1 MTNTV
6 MIGEGEVDG
15 ELPLWTG
22 GSPVA
27 TPEEEPWSRIKALM
41 KERIGPL
48 MFERWFQRVGMQLLD
63 DQRLVL
69 LVPNLMH
76 QYWIEDNYQQLLQV
90 AASEVLPGGREI
102 DYMVAADAV
111 SEPPVLKAVVAPSPA
126 AVKEAQ
132 AAGAPNLVPASF
144 DAGVALTAKEA
155 AKKMDRVT
163 DKPEVATGP
172 LFESDSRFNRLLM
185 ESGLNT
191 RFSFNA
197 FVVGPNCTYSC
208 AVAKAV
214 AEKPGRTYNPLFLHG
229 AVGLGKTHL
238 MQAIGREILHNKPK
252 KVVRYVTS
260 EAFTNEY
267 IEALRHS
274 KVSAFRQKY
283 RKVDVLLIDDIQFF
297 AGKGSTQE
305 EFFHTFNDLFNS
317 FKQIVLTSDR
327 APSEIKN
334 LEARLV
340 SRFEWGMATQIES
353 PDLETRTAILR
364 QKMVDW
370 CVQVDDWVL
379 SFLAE
384 NIRTNVRRLE
394 GALMRVAAHISLGNG
409 GPLTQ
414 TIVETLLRDILEEPD
429 AKAVTIDWI
438 QKVVAEHFDIRLAD
452 MTSHRRPASIAIPR
466 QIAMHLARELTK
478 SSLKEI
484 GDAFGGRDHG
494 TVIHACK
501 AVSTKANSEE
511 FRRTLGVLTEKI
523 KKIS

>member
-1 MTNTV
+1 
-6 MIGEGEVDG
+6 
-15 ELPLWTG
+15 
-22 GSPVA
+22 
-27 TPEEEPWSRIKALM
+27 
-41 KERIGPL
+41 
-48 MFERWFQRVGMQLLD
+48 
-63 DQRLVL
+63 
-69 LVPNLMH
+69 
-76 QYWIEDNYQQLLQV
+76 
-90 AASEVLPGGREI
+90 
-102 DYMVAADAV
+102 
-111 SEPPVLKAVVAPSPA
+111 
-126 AVKEAQ
+126 
-132 AAGAPNLVPASF
+132 
-144 DAGVALTAKEA
+144 
-155 AKKMDRVT
+155 
-163 DKPEVATGP
+163 
-172 LFESDSRFNRLLM
+172 M

-370 CVQVDDWVL
+370 CVQVDDWSFHFSLRTSAPTSVVWRGL
-379 SFLAE
+379 SCAWQPTSPWATVA
-384 NIRTNVRRLE
+384 RSPRRSWRPCSVTSWKSR
-394 GALMRVAAHISLGNG
+394 MPRRS
-409 GPLTQ
+409 PLTG
-414 TIVETLLRDILEEPD
+414 
-429 AKAVTIDWI
+429 
-438 QKVVAEHFDIRLAD
+438 
-452 MTSHRRPASIAIPR
+452 SRRS
-466 QIAMHLARELTK
+466 
-478 SSLKEI
+478 
-484 GDAFGGRDHG
+484 
-494 TVIHACK
+494 
-501 AVSTKANSEE
+501 
-511 FRRTLGVLTEKI
+511 
-523 KKIS
+523 

>member
-1 MTNTV
+1 MD
-6 MIGEGEVDG
+6 E
-15 ELPLWTG
+15 
-22 GSPVA
+22 
-27 TPEEEPWSRIKALM
+27 K
-41 KERIGPL
+41 
-48 MFERWFQRVGMQLLD
+48 
-63 DQRLVL
+63 RLVL
-69 LVPNLMH
+69 VVPNVMH
-76 QYWIEDNYQQLLQV
+76 QYWIEDNYTPVLQ
-90 AASEVLPGGREI
+90 AAAVEVLQGPREI
-102 DYMVAADAV
+102 DYLVAADAV
-111 SEPPVLKAVVAPSPA
+111 AEPPVAA
-126 AVKEAQ
+126 AVAVTVPSGGSEAK
-132 AAGAPNLVPASF
+132 APAELNGHAH
-144 DAGVALTAKEA
+144 DKAGVTADEPRQIKEA
-155 AKKMDRVT
+155 ARQMERPAPAAERV
-163 DKPEVATGP
+163 EVAHGP
-172 LFESDSRFNRLLM
+172 LFRDDTRFTRTLM

-191 RFSFNA
+191 RFSFDT

-274 KVSAFRQKY
+274 KVNSFRQKY

-364 QKMVDW
+364 QKMTDW
-370 CVQVDDWVL
+370 SVQVEDWVL

-409 GPLTQ
+409 GALTQ
-414 TIVETLLRDILEEPD
+414 TIVETLLRDILEEAD

-478 SSLKEI
+478 ASLKEI

-501 AVSTKANSEE
+501 SVATKSKAEE
-511 FRRTLGVLTEKI
+511 FRRTLVVLTEKI

>member
-1 MTNTV
+1 
-6 MIGEGEVDG
+6 MIEAEGTDVFVSELALWSGAAKSPDKQENSMDEVAVRLRD
-15 ELPLWTG
+15 
-22 GSPVA
+22 
-27 TPEEEPWSRIKALM
+27 K
-41 KERIGPL
+41 IGAA
-48 MFERWFQRVGMQLLD
+48 MYERWFQRV
-63 DQRLVL
+63 VL
-69 LVPNLMH
+69 EKGEGTHVTLKVPNLMH
-76 QYWIEDNYQQLLQV
+76 QYWIEDNYL
-90 AASEVLPGGREI
+90 
-102 DYMVAADAV
+102 
-111 SEPPVLKAVVAPSPA
+111 PVLVTVLTEVFQVPCDVEFKVVTETAPAVVEAPMP
-126 AVKEAQ
+126 VR
-132 AAGAPNLVPASF
+132 
-144 DAGVALTAKEA
+144 EA
-155 AKKMDRVT
+155 ARSMDRT
-163 DKPEVATGP
+163 LLPTETIEVAQGP
-172 LFESDSRFNRLLM
+172 LFRDDARMVRLLA
-185 ESGLNT
+185 ESGLNS
-191 RFSFNA
+191 RFTFDS
-197 FVVGPNCTYSC
+197 FVVGPNCSYSS

-214 AEKPGRTYNPLFLHG
+214 AEKPGKTYNPLFLHG

-238 MQAIGREILHNKPK
+238 MQAIGQEILRNKPR

-274 KVSAFRQKY
+274 KVSSFRQKY

-334 LEARLV
+334 LEDRLV

-364 QKMVDW
+364 QKMLDW
-370 CVQVDDWVL
+370 TVQVEDWVL
-379 SFLAE
+379 TFLAE

-409 GPLTQ
+409 APLTQ
-414 TIVETLLRDILEEPD
+414 PVVENLLRDILEEAD
-429 AKAVTIDWI
+429 TKSVTIDWI

-452 MTSHRRPASIAIPR
+452 MTSHRRPASIALPR
-466 QIAMHLARELTK
+466 QIAMHLAREMTRC
-478 SSLKEI
+478 SLKDI

-501 AVSTKANSEE
+501 TINKKVADEE
-511 FRRTLGVLTEKI
+511 FRRSLTVLIEKV
-523 KKIS
+523 KQTP

>member
-1 MTNTV
+1 
-6 MIGEGEVDG
+6 MIGEGELAS

-22 GSPVA
+22 GSPES
-27 TPEEEPWSRIKALM
+27 TPEVEPWGRIKALM
-41 KERIGPL
+41 RERIGPL

-63 DQRLVL
+63 DQRIVL

-90 AASEVLPGGREI
+90 ATSEVLPGGREI
-102 DYMVAADAV
+102 DYIVAADAV
-111 SEPPVLKAVVAPSPA
+111 SEPPSLKSALSQVSAMAETQSPQAPS
-126 AVKEAQ
+126 
-132 AAGAPNLVPASF
+132 APNLVPASF
-144 DAGVALTAKEA
+144 DANVAATAKEA
-155 AKKMDRVT
+155 GKKMDRVAEKSDVVSGNLFDT
-163 DKPEVATGP
+163 DT
-172 LFESDSRFNRLLM
+172 RFNRLLM

-238 MQAIGREILHNKPK
+238 MQAIGREILQNKPK

-370 CVQVDDWVL
+370 HVQVDDWVL

-384 NIRTNVRRLE
+384 NIRINVRRLE
-394 GALMRVAAHISLGNG
+394 GALMRVAAHISLGSG
-409 GPLTQ
+409 GPITQ
-414 TIVETLLRDILEEPD
+414 SIVETLLRDILEEPD
-429 AKAVTIDWI
+429 TKAVTIDWI
-438 QKVVAEHFDIRLAD
+438 QKVVAEHYDIRLAD

-478 SSLKEI
+478 CSLKEI

-501 AVSTKANSEE
+501 SVAAKANSEE
-511 FRRTLGVLTEKI
+511 FRRMLGVLTEKI